1 MIKTIMLSGRP
12 FKKYDN
18 YYFKNVDEVINEFLE
33 KHNVEY
39 VDLKILDSD
48 TDTIML
54 VYKEKGDE

>member
-1 MIKTIMLSGRP
+1 MIKTVMLRGKV
-12 FKKYDN
+12 FEEDGK

-39 VDLKILDSD
+39 VDLKVLDSD

>member
-1 MIKTIMLSGRP
+1 MIKTIILSGELVEENS
-12 FKKYDN
+12 K

-39 VDLKILDSD
+39 VDLKVLDSD

>member
-1 MIKTIMLSGRP
+1 MIKTIILSGELVEENS
-12 FKKYDN
+12 K

-33 KHNVEY
+33 ENNAEY
-39 VDLKILDSD
+39 VDLKVLDSD

>member
-1 MIKTIMLSGRP
+1 MIKTIILSGELVEENS
-12 FKKYDN
+12 K
-18 YYFKNVDEVINEFLE
+18 YYFKNVDKVINEFLE

-48 TDTIML
+48 KNIIML